1 MEPIFFALPD
11 SQAFAERFAQM
22 LDVRVG
28 KARVRRFP
36 DGESWVRVLENCQG
50 REAVVVADLSRPD
63 LKMTQL
69 LFMAETLRDLG
80 AARVGLVAPYLAYMR
95 QDERFEPGEGIT
107 SHYFAEFVAR
117 YFDWLVTLDPHLHR
131 HGTLTELY
139 RIPSFAAQSA
149 PFIARWVAD
158 LDIDPVLIGPDAES
172 EQWVGSVAS
181 MVGCPHVI
189 FEKTRH
195 GDREVELGEL
205 DLSDYRGRY
214 PIIVDDIIST
224 GTTMVETIE
233 RVEAAGLDRPLCL
246 GIHGVFADDA
256 HARLIEH
263 GAERVLTCNS
273 IQHPTN
279 AIDITPALAEQVAA
293 ALGQM
298 SVDAAE

>member
-11 SQAFAERFAQM
+11 SQVFAERFAQM

-36 DGESWVRVLENCQG
+36 DGESWVRILEDCTG
-50 REAVVVADLSRPD
+50 REAVIVANLSRPD
-63 LKMTQL
+63 LKVSQL
-69 LFMAETLRDLG
+69 MFMAETLRDLG
-80 AARVGLVAPYLAYMR
+80 ASRVGLVAPYLAYMR
-95 QDERFEPGEGIT
+95 QDERFEPGEGVT

-139 RIPSFAAQSA
+139 RIPTFAAHSA
-149 PFIARWVAD
+149 PFVARWLDD
-158 LDIDPVLIGPDAES
+158 LHIDPVLIGPDAES
-172 EQWVGSVAS
+172 EQWVGAVAA

-195 GDREVELGEL
+195 GDRDVELEET
-205 DLSDYRGRY
+205 DLSAFDGKY
-214 PIIVDDIIST
+214 PVILDDIIST
-224 GTTMVETIE
+224 GTTMAETIE
-233 RVEAAGLDRPLCL
+233 RVTRAGLPRPLCV

-256 HARLIEH
+256 HAKLIEG

-273 IQHPTN
+273 IPHPTN
-279 AIDITPALAEQVAA
+279 AIDITPALAEQIGA
-293 ALGQM
+293 ALRHM
-298 SVDAAE
+298 SADAAE